1 MARGEADAICVDCVD
16 ITLLPPAPPEFG
28 SSTRVL
34 AVTPPS
40 PSIPF
45 VTSSRTPEP
54 LRRMLGD
61 ALFAVARS
69 EEWSGARA
77 GLMLRDIVP
86 VEPASYEVQLRYE
99 QEAKSLGYPELA

>member
-1 MARGEADAICVDCVD
+1 VDASCVDCV
-16 ITLLPPAPPEFG
+16 TYAFFCRHRPELG
-28 SSTRVL
+28 CLTRVL

-45 VTSSRTPEP
+45 VTSSSAPEDLKQC
-54 LRRMLGD
+54 LRE

-69 EEWSGARA
+69 EQWAKVRA

-86 VEPASYEVQLRYE
+86 IDLASYQMQLTYQ
-99 QEAKSLGYPELA
+99 QEAQDLGYPELA